1 MAAPSNTV
9 WGNSIVGDKSTR
21 QGQIGISTTT
31 TNSTTSV
38 SVKVQVWF
46 RSMYSLQDSNNS
58 YYYNAASSATTL
70 IGSRTINHTVNSG
83 GAWSESNQ
91 TLLGEY
97 SYTYVRSTS
106 VQTKYFSA
114 KFTGIDNLGESNV
127 TSVSV
132 SVSIPT
138 LLPLAIRYDANGGS
152 GAPDGQTKYYGIN
165 IVLSSTVPTRTGYT
179 FQSWNT
185 NANGTGTSYAPGA
198 TYTGNTELTL
208 YAIWKANTYT
218 ITYNANGG
226 TGGPTTQTKTYG
238 VPLTITSTVPIREN
252 YAFKGWSTSASGG
265 VSYSSGSSYTTNAPA
280 TLYAVWEL
288 SYVKPRIWGLKVTR
302 CDQNRTDDDNG
313 TYARVEFSWSTDK
326 PIDSP
331 HGGYTI
337 EWTSES
343 ASSGIEMFTPSGTS
357 GTESK
362 LIGGSLSADSTYT
375 IKITLWD
382 EQGSGAPEYNSYAFS
397 TLPGIAFPIDILED
411 VGIAFGKPAELEGVA
426 DFGWKARFNEGLLPP
441 VLPPETDL
449 DDIFTPNTYI
459 GANIT
464 DNVYVNCPVSTG
476 TFTLVV
482 ISGGEHGQVRQEF
495 ISCDMSRPRRFV
507 RFYHSKSDGTQG
519 WGDWMN
525 GSTEEIVLYEN
536 SSGTVA
542 SFNIPAPNISDYQ
555 YLEIYYTDNNGLKGG
570 YTKIQN
576 PAFGDYICL
585 SIIEAAAGGII
596 YFRETKYQITA
607 NVDNTKTVFNLK
619 TCGYTTINTG
629 TKTVGTSSYG
639 TDMTTNY
646 IKIKKIVGRV

>member
-21 QGQIGISTTT
+21 QGQIGISTAT

-70 IGSRTINHTVNSG
+70 IGSRAINHTVNSG

-97 SYTYVRSTS
+97 SYTYARSTS

-152 GAPDGQTKYYGIN
+152 GVPDGQTKYYGIN
-165 IVLSSTVPTRTGYT
+165 IVLSSTVPTRTGHT

-208 YAIWKANTYT
+208 YAIWKVNTYT

-238 VPLTITSTVPIREN
+238 VPLTITSTVPTREN
-252 YAFKGWSTSASGG
+252 YAFKGWATSASGG

-302 CDQNRTDDDNG
+302 CDQNGTDDDAG
-313 TYARVEFSWSTDK
+313 VYAHVSFNWSTDK
-326 PIDSP
+326 SVSNIVID
-331 HGGYTI
+331 
-337 EWTSES
+337 WTSETDS
-343 ASSGIEMFTPSGTS
+343 YGFDDPFSPGGVEGSVSRTV
-357 GTESK
+357 
-362 LIGGSLSADSTYT
+362 GGSFSIDSTYS
-375 IKITLWD
+375 IKISVAD
-382 EQGSGAPEYNSYAFS
+382 ELGTSYAFS
-397 TLPGIAFPIDILED
+397 TLPGATFPIDILED

-426 DFGWKARFNEGLLPP
+426 DFGWKARFNKGLLPP
-441 VLPPETDL
+441 VIPPGTDL
-449 DDIFTPNTYI
+449 DTIFTPNTYV

-464 DNVYVNCPVSTG
+464 DNVYVNCPVTTG
-476 TFTLVV
+476 TFTLIV

-536 SSGTVA
+536 SSGTAA

-570 YTKIQN
+570 YTKVQN
-576 PAFGDYICL
+576 PAFGDTICL
-585 SIIEAAAGGII
+585 SITESADGGVI
-596 YFRETKYQITA
+596 YFRQSKYTLVNASTNNTTA
-607 NVDNTKTVFNLK
+607 FTLK
-619 TCGYTTINTG
+619 TSSYVTFNTG
-629 TKTVGTSSYG
+629 TGGHGFSTS
-639 TDMTTNY
+639 TNY